1 MTVIA
6 PARVRLARPQHHQ
19 KEKPAAQSSRRA
31 RSRPASSAL
40 LPAPARRAIIIVSV
54 TDAIDA
60 KDSEMLTLGREEE
73 HGASG
78 RRRR

>member
-6 PARVRLARPQHHQ
+6 VARVRLTRPQHHQ
-19 KEKPAAQSSRRA
+19 EEQLAAQSSRRA

-40 LPAPARRAIIIVSV
+40 LPAPARRAIIVSV
-54 TDAIDA
+54 TDAVAA
-60 KDSEMLTLGREEE
+60 KDSVMLTLGCEEE
-73 HGASG
+73 HGAND